1 MSSAKKCGHISV
13 SCLHVN
19 RNIAALFHRT
29 NVRERDEAKR
39 NQAGALRSSRVAMPS
54 KSTEVSPL
62 FRHLNDRN
70 LDYNNYGHPF
80 LFVSLTVFQNIKI
93 SVISASFIR

>member
-1 MSSAKKCGHISV
+1 MSSAKGSGQNSV
-13 SCLHVN
+13 SCLHVS
-19 RNIAALFHRT
+19 RILAAAFHRT